1 MKMKN
6 MLWMV
11 GALLMFSM
19 VGFAQEAEEITEE
32 EIMKYATVEDSV
44 NHVKALKTNEFNEAL
59 QSSELLNGGRLYVDI
74 KNANGDEAKL
84 AELEVTDEIMAEY
97 DRLMK
102 MYDAIA
108 TDLVALKRELV
119 QNKDLL
125 GVPIYNKIT
134 RGMRA
139 NSELKAQVEE
149 AIATLGKKW
158 EETEE
163 EDTDEDGMN

>member
-1 MKMKN
+1 MKK
-6 MLWMV
+6 MLWMLS
-11 GALLMFSM
+11 GLLMFSM
-19 VGFAQEAEEITEE
+19 VGFAQEAEEVTDE
-32 EIMKYATVEDSV
+32 EIMKYAVVEDSV

-119 QNKDLL
+119 QNKDIL

-139 NSELKAQVEE
+139 DATLKAKVDE
-149 AIATLGKKW
+149 AIATLAKEW

-163 EDTDEDGMN
+163 DENTEDDGSN

>member
-1 MKMKN
+1 MKK
-6 MLWMV
+6 MLWMLS
-11 GALLMFSM
+11 GLLMFS
-19 VGFAQEAEEITEE
+19 VAGFAQEAEEVTDE
-32 EIMKYATVEDSV
+32 EIMKFAVVEDSV
-44 NHVKALKTNEFNEAL
+44 NHVKTLKTNEFNEAL

-84 AELEVTDEIMAEY
+84 AELEVTEEIMAEY
-97 DRLMK
+97 DRLVK

-119 QNKDLL
+119 QNKDIL

-139 NSELKAQVEE
+139 DADLKAKVDE
-149 AIATLGKKW
+149 AIAELAKKW
-158 EETEE
+158 EVSEE
-163 EDTDEDGMN
+163 EETSEEDGMN

>member
-1 MKMKN
+1 MKK
-6 MLWMV
+6 MLWMLS
-11 GALLMFSM
+11 GLLMFSM
-19 VGFAQEAEEITEE
+19 VAFAQEAEEVTDE
-32 EIMKYATVEDSV
+32 EIMKFAVVEDSV

-119 QNKDLL
+119 QNKDIL

-139 NSELKAQVEE
+139 DATLKAKVDE
-149 AIATLGKKW
+149 AIATLAKEW

-163 EDTDEDGMN
+163 DENTEDDGTN